1 MSLTLEQIRGAL
13 RGVGDTQT
21 GAVPETALKDRDV
34 RSEGGHVSVSI
45 ELGYALGERQ
55 PALAGALREA
65 LLQAGAASADVQLRS
80 AVQTH
85 AVQRGLKPLGNVRN
99 VIAVASG
106 KGGVGKSTTSV
117 NLALALAAD
126 GAKVGVLDADIY
138 GPSIPMLLGLAGKP
152 ESHDGKTMMPLSGH
166 GIQANSIGFLIDA
179 DSPAIWRGPMVTQA
193 LEQLLRQTN
202 WDDLDYLIVDMPP
215 GTGDIALTLAQ
226 KVPVAGA
233 VIVTTPQ
240 DVALLDARKGLRMFQ
255 KVEVPVL
262 GVVENMAVHE
272 CSQCGHVEHI
282 FGEGGGVRMAEQ
294 FDVPS
299 LGSLPLSLDIRVQ
312 SDAGVPIFVAE
323 PDGVAAQAYRQIA
336 RRLAVQIAGLPRDVS
351 AKFPSVVVQRS

>member
-13 RGVGDTQT
+13 RQVSDAET
-21 GAVPETALKDRDV
+21 GAVPEAALKDKDV
-34 RSEGGHVSVSI
+34 RIEGGRVSVSL
-45 ELGYALGERQ
+45 ELGYPLGERQ
-55 PALAGALREA
+55 APLAERLRQA
-65 LLQAGAASADVQLRS
+65 LLAAGAADAQVDLRWKVH
-80 AVQTH
+80 AH
-85 AVQRGLKPLGNVRN
+85 AVQRGLKPLPNVRN

-106 KGGVGKSTTSV
+106 KGGVGKSTTAV

-126 GAKVGVLDADIY
+126 GARTGVLDADIY
-138 GPSIPMLLGLAGKP
+138 GPSIPTLLGIQGRP
-152 ESHDGKTMMPLSGH
+152 ESQDGKTMSPLSGH
-166 GIQANSIGFLIDA
+166 GVQANSIGFLIDA

-202 WDDLDYLIVDMPP
+202 WDELDYLVVDMPP
-215 GTGDIALTLAQ
+215 GTGDVALTLAQ

-262 GVVENMAVHE
+262 GVIENMAMHQ

-282 FGEGGGVRMAEQ
+282 FGEGGGARMAEQ
-294 FDVPS
+294 FGVPA
-299 LGSLPLSLDIRVQ
+299 LGSLPLALSIRVQ
-312 SDAGVPIFVAE
+312 SDAGVPIFAAE
-323 PDGVAAQAYRQIA
+323 PQGAAAQAYRRIA
-336 RRLAVQIAGLPRDVS
+336 RRLAAQVAALPRDVS
-351 AKFPSVVVQRS
+351 ARFPSVVVQRG